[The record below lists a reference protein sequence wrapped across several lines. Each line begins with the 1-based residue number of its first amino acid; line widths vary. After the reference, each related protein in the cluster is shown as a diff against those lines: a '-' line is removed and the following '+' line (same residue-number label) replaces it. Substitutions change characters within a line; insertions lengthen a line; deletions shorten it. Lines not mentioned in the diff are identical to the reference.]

1 MGDSSQ
7 SKANQAQLLNR
18 EFKNRNE
25 DAQRQ
30 EMQIA
35 IRDINARV
43 EDKMMQTQMKTR
55 GTIITGIGTSGIR
68 GWKTQGT
75 NTIKKLTQDIY
86 LKSRYLNHYVPKI
99 RSWCGAKSTPF
110 SRNSQR
116 TSMKPR
122 VKTEDE
128 KKGWETQ
135 KRNTSDR
142 RVENCHIQNNHR
154 TRRGLTAQTPQDG
167 RSRGYYRGYQGGNRN
182 RYLKWTFKHRPDESN
197 QIRNQGNTTG
207 APRPIKP

>member
-68 GWKTQGT
+68 GWKTQEK
-75 NTIKKLTQDIY
+75 NTIKKLPRDIY

-110 SRNSQR
+110 SWNSQR

-122 VKTEDE
+122 VETEDE

-167 RSRGYYRGYQGGNRN
+167 RSRGYYRGYQEWNHTT
-182 RYLKWTFKHRPDESN
+182 YLRSTFKRSPDKTN
-197 QIRNQGNTTG
+197 RMRDQGDIT
-207 APRPIKP
+207 